1 MVFKMTRL
9 LISWKLYRLLLLSLC
24 VSANVFADLPDIIQ
38 QIKPSIVGIGTY
50 QPTRAP
56 QSKFLGTGFVVG
68 NGQYIVT
75 NAHVL
80 PDSLDTEKNEILA
93 ILLPGD
99 GLKASGR
106 AVKLV
111 AQDKDHDLALLK
123 VSGIRLPALSLDTQK
138 KVREG
143 ETYAFT
149 GFPIGAVLGLKPV
162 THQGIVSA
170 ITPIVLPASN
180 SKGLTA
186 AIIRRQK
193 EPYNVYQMDATAY
206 PGNSGSPVYD
216 LKTGKVVAVIN
227 LVFVKSTKE
236 NVLKDPSGI
245 SYAIPAK
252 YVEDLLRK
260 ANKAR

>member
-68 NGQYIVT
+68 DGQHIIT

-80 PDSLDTEKNEILA
+80 PEVLDTENNEILA
-93 ILLPGD
+93 ILIPAEGNR
-99 GLKASGR
+99 ASGR
-106 AVKLV
+106 QVSIV

-123 VSGIRLPALSLDTQK
+123 ISGARLSALQLDTERRI
-138 KVREG
+138 REG

-149 GFPIGAVLGLKPV
+149 GFPIGAILGLKPV
-162 THQGIVSA
+162 THQGIISA
-170 ITPIVLPASN
+170 ITPIVEPAKS
-180 SKGLTA
+180 SKALTA

-193 EPYNVYQMDATAY
+193 EPYNVYQLDATAY
-206 PGNSGSPVYD
+206 PGNSGSPLYD

-227 LVFVKSTKE
+227 SVFVKTTKE

-245 SYAIPAK
+245 TYAIPAK
-252 YVEDLLRK
+252 YVEALIEK
-260 ANKAR
+260 AKSAR